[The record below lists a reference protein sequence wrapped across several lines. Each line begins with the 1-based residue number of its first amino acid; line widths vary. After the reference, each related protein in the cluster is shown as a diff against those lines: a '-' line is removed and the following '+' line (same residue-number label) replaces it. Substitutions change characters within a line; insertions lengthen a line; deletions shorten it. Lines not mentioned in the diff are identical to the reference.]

1 MADGRAHEARDQLRE
16 MTDVLSRLSATLAD
30 RYRLERELGQGGMAT
45 VYLAHDLK
53 HQRPVAIKVLKPEL
67 GAVLGAER
75 FLSEI
80 RTTASLQHPHL
91 LPLFDSGDAD
101 GLLFYVMPFV
111 EGETLRA
118 RMLAQPQL
126 PVDETIRLITAIAG
140 ALDFAHA
147 RGIVHR
153 DLKPENILL
162 QAGQPVIADF
172 GIALAVAQAGRE
184 RITGT
189 GLSLGTPQ
197 YMSPEQAEGTP
208 TVDARSDQYALGA
221 IAYELL
227 LGEPPHTGP
236 TTRAILARVMTETPR
251 SIRSTRPAV
260 PAGVESAILRTLEKA
275 PGDRFSS
282 CGAFADALA
291 GGASDAH
298 SAARAVSAPATRRW
312 KPLAAVVTAVAVGV
326 VAIALLKPWEG
337 ARGAATS
344 PDAERS
350 LAVLPFTS
358 VGGDTANSYFAAGIA
373 DELTSALSRIP
384 GLRLAGRASAAR
396 VKQQGDGARDI
407 GEALN
412 VSAVLDGTVRRAG
425 ERIRVTAELTSAA
438 DGRVLWTETYERALA
453 DVFAV
458 QDDITRSIVGALQV
472 RLASGDVVGAAG
484 ARGGTSNLAAY
495 DHYLRALELY
505 RGRGAGLLDAERSL
519 MAAVAADPAYAKA
532 HALLA
537 DVLLVQS
544 EYVAVRSRDVHPRAR
559 AAAERAVA
567 LDDSLADAHTA
578 LGHLGIV
585 TFEWVEAERE
595 LRRAVALD
603 PPSAEPQLRL
613 AELFVNTGRL
623 REALIHLE
631 EVYRLD
637 PLYPVVA
644 AYRAWVFTMLQ
655 RYDEG
660 VNESRRALALG
671 PDNTSTHSVA
681 LLVLFQAGRLEE
693 AAVQARVLRGLT
705 KEPSRQGLAA
715 WGLGRTG
722 ARDEATVILRQLE
735 ALPSGTWGR
744 SFGLMYAR
752 LGLGDVSGAL
762 TAMEAAAE
770 SEPQLLLADALVAVT
785 FDPLRAEPRFAAVLR
800 RFNLDVDR
808 LTLPDGG
815 RSR

>member
-1 MADGRAHEARDQLRE
+1 MSAVSD
-16 MTDVLSRLSATLAD
+16 RLSTALSD
-30 RYRLERELGQGGMAT
+30 RYRIERELGHGGMAT
-45 VYLAHDLK
+45 VFLARDLK
-53 HQRPVAIKVLKPEL
+53 HDRDVAIKLLKPEL

-91 LPLFDSGDAD
+91 LPLFDSGAAD
-101 GLLFYVMPFV
+101 GLLYYVMPFV
-111 EGETLRA
+111 EGNTLRA
-118 RMLAQPQL
+118 GMLAQPQQ
-126 PVDETIRLITAIAG
+126 PVEETVRLITAVAG

-172 GIALAVAQAGRE
+172 GIALAVAQAGNE
-184 RITGT
+184 RITET
-189 GLSLGTPQ
+189 GLSLGTPH
-197 YMSPEQAEGTP
+197 YMSPEQAAGTH
-208 TVDARSDQYALGA
+208 TVDARADQYALGA

-227 LGEPPHTGP
+227 MGEPPHTGP
-236 TTRAILARVMTETPR
+236 STQAIIARLMTETPR
-251 SIRSTRPAV
+251 SIRTTRPAV
-260 PAGVESAILRTLEKA
+260 PQGVEAAILRALEKA
-275 PGDRFSS
+275 PADRFSS
-282 CGAFADALA
+282 CGAFAEALA
-291 GGASDAH
+291 RGANDTDA
-298 SAARAVSAPATRRW
+298 APRAPAIVLGAGADPTTRRW
-312 KPLAAVVTAVAVGV
+312 QPLAGLLTLVAASVVVT
-326 VAIALLKPWEG
+326 ALLKPWD
-337 ARGAATS
+337 RGRGVGPSANE
-344 PDAERS
+344 ERS

-407 GEALN
+407 GTALN

-425 ERIRVTAELTSAA
+425 ERIRVSAELTSAA
-438 DGRVLWTETYERALA
+438 DGRVLWADTYERALQ

-484 ARGGTSNLAAY
+484 ARGGTSNLVAY
-495 DHYLRALELY
+495 DHYLRALERY

-519 MAAVAADPAYAKA
+519 MSAVAADPAYAKA

-544 EYVAVRSRDVHPRAR
+544 EYLAVRSRDVHPRAR

-585 TFEWVEAERE
+585 TFEWVAAERE

-603 PPSAEPQLRL
+603 PRSAEPQLRL
-613 AELFVNTGRL
+613 AELFVNTGRI
-623 REALIHLE
+623 REALVHLE
-631 EVYRLD
+631 DVHRLD

-660 VNESRRALALG
+660 VNESRRAVALG
-671 PDNTSTHSVA
+671 PANTSTHSVA

-693 AAVQARVLRGLT
+693 AAVQARVLRRLT
-705 KEPSRQGLAA
+705 TEPSRQGLAA

-744 SFGLMYAR
+744 SFG
-752 LGLGDVSGAL
+752 
-762 TAMEAAAE
+762 
-770 SEPQLLLADALVAVT
+770 
-785 FDPLRAEPRFAAVLR
+785 
-800 RFNLDVDR
+800 
-808 LTLPDGG
+808 
-815 RSR
+815 

>member
-1 MADGRAHEARDQLRE
+1 VSAAPTPLA
-16 MTDVLSRLSATLAD
+16 VALSD
-30 RYRLERELGQGGMAT
+30 RYRIERELGQGGMAT
-45 VYLAHDLK
+45 VYLAEDLK
-53 HQRPVAIKVLKPEL
+53 HARQVAIKVLKPAL

-91 LPLFDSGDAD
+91 LPLFDSGEAN
-101 GLLFYVMPFV
+101 GLLYYVMPYV

-126 PVDETIRLITAIAG
+126 PVDETVRLITAVAG

-162 QAGQPVIADF
+162 QAEQPVIADF
-172 GIALAVAQAGRE
+172 GIALAVAQAGTE

-189 GLSLGTPQ
+189 GLSLGTPH
-197 YMSPEQAEGTP
+197 YMSPEQAAGTH

-227 LGEPPHTGP
+227 SGEPPHTGP
-236 TTRAILARVMTETPR
+236 TTQAIIARVMTETPR

-260 PAGVESAILRTLEKA
+260 PAGVEAAILRALEKA
-275 PGDRFSS
+275 PADRFTS
-282 CGAFADALA
+282 CGTFANALA
-291 GGASDAH
+291 SGRVDGGTLRWHMRAGLVALVAAS
-298 SAARAVSAPATRRW
+298 
-312 KPLAAVVTAVAVGV
+312 VVV
-326 VAIALLKPWEG
+326 IALLKPWEG
-337 ARGAATS
+337 ARGVATS
-344 PDAERS
+344 ADDERS

-407 GEALN
+407 GTALN
-412 VSAVLDGTVRRAG
+412 VSAVLDGSVRRAG
-425 ERIRVTAELTSAA
+425 NRIRVSAELTSAA
-438 DGRVLWTETYERALA
+438 DGRVLWTETYERALE

-505 RGRGAGLLDAERSL
+505 RVRGAGLRDAERSL
-519 MAAVAADPAYAKA
+519 MAAVAADPTYAKA

-537 DVLLVQS
+537 SVLIVQTS
-544 EYVAVRSRDVHPRAR
+544 YLEVKASDVHPRAR

-578 LGHLGIV
+578 LGHANIE
-585 TFEWVEAERE
+585 TFAWVDAERE
-595 LRRAVALD
+595 LRRAIALD
-603 PPSAEPQLRL
+603 PRAAEAQFRL
-613 AELFVNTGRL
+613 GELLVNIGRV
-623 REALIHLE
+623 REAPVYLE
-631 EVYRLD
+631 NASRLD
-637 PLYPVVA
+637 PLYPTAVS
-644 AYRAWVFTMLQ
+644 YRAWALVMLD
-655 RYDEG
+655 RYEEG
-660 VNESRRALALG
+660 ISESRLAVALG
-671 PDNTSTHSVA
+671 PDNTSVNSIAVVV
-681 LLVLFQAGRLEE
+681 LLQAGRLEE
-693 AAVQARVLRGLT
+693 AAVQARGLRDMT
-705 KEPSRQGLAA
+705 TAPSRLGLAA
-715 WGLGRTG
+715 WALGRAG
-722 ARDEATVILRQLE
+722 ARDEATMISRRLE
-735 ALPSGTWGR
+735 AQPTGTWGSSVGR
-744 SFGLMYAR
+744 MYAR
-752 LGLGDVSGAL
+752 LGLGDLSGAL
-762 TAMEAAAE
+762 TAMENAAE
-770 SEPQLLLADALVAVT
+770 SEPQLLVGEAFVAVT

-800 RFNLDVDR
+800 RFNLDVER